1 MKNLKRNG
9 LVKNLTI
16 FDRNTRKY
24 QVFELKEGTEELSFI
39 TQKSDAKFEEKL
51 ACGLKNDMKNLANFH
66 QSTQK
71 SWNWDFDGILSSKV
85 EYVWAQ
91 KL

>member
-1 MKNLKRNG
+1 MMKYLKRNG
-9 LVKNLTI
+9 VVVKNLTI

-71 SWNWDFDGILSSKV
+71 S
-85 EYVWAQ
+85 
-91 KL
+91 